1 MDVKGGGLTHYELG
15 NTKYMRLVY
24 GEGLRVPK
32 MMNKAWDREYYFY
45 QKKAYCRGYIWHHR
59 SNATQQWL
67 FHFLYGGAN
76 KFFLQRWVVDFGVK
90 IWLRLAWLPFTI
102 HAIGSVIGQREYD
115 NNAYDYFYFSD

>member
-1 MDVKGGGLTHYELG
+1 MTHYELG
-15 NTKYMRLVY
+15 NTKYMRLTY

-45 QKKAYCRGYIWHHR
+45 TKKGYARGYIWHHR

-76 KFFLQRWVVDFGVK
+76 QFFLKRFVVDFGCK
-90 IWLRLAWLPFTI
+90 IWLRIAWLPFTI